1 MNLLSNRYSNP
12 KRLWALGLA
21 LLLIAPASAQTL
33 SDWLADQV
41 QQQAKARFDLGFH
54 YEAFDLNTLTA
65 ELSASQIR
73 FETNIPELPAALNR
87 LASADQLLL
96 QGDWQLPAQGAAS
109 PAAEGS
115 VNNLRIDYAELRNV
129 QLTVAYF
136 APGRSNL
143 HVLLDQAKQIRL
155 QRTNSQDR
163 LPMDWSLDEVVL
175 REVELNLFDDGMP
188 LASIRIPK
196 LVLPAINSNQSTD
209 EQVDALLWPILKQ
222 LGEQA
227 MHGSTQDVQVDTQR
241 LMKFLW
247 REM

>member
-1 MNLLSNRYSNP
+1 MKSIMKQGHIKKLTVM
-12 KRLWALGLA
+12 LGLMSVFA
-21 LLLIAPASAQTL
+21 VPVNAQTL

-41 QQQAKARFDLGFH
+41 QEQMQSRFEVGFH
-54 YEAFDLNTLTA
+54 YQAFELNTLTA

-73 FETNIPELPAALNR
+73 FETDIPELPATLNQ
-87 LASADQLLL
+87 LASADELLL
-96 QGDWQLPAQGAAS
+96 QGDWQLPAQGAAA

-143 HVLLDQAKQIRL
+143 HVLLEQAKAIQL
-155 QRTNSQDR
+155 QRTNAAER
-163 LPMDWSLDEVVL
+163 LPMDWSLEEVVL
-175 REVELNLFDDGMP
+175 RQVELNLFDDGMP

-196 LVLPAINSNQSTD
+196 LVLPAVNSRQSTD